1 MTPKEKAF
9 KLLERFRLNVLDY
22 EGASINTH
30 KAKQCAIIAVDEI
43 MKTYP
48 SKNGIALYEN
58 QINDFEYW
66 QRVKKEIENL

>member
-66 QRVKKEIENL
+66 QQVKSELQSL